1 MDGEV
6 MKANNRLRDWF
17 TGDFK
22 RPGGRYQT
30 PAWAPLRPATG
41 LSAVGGNPGLV
52 CTLYRA

>member
-1 MDGEV
+1 MDGAV

-30 PAWAPLRPATG
+30 PAW
-41 LSAVGGNPGLV
+41 LSSAFDLK
-52 CTLYRA
+52 